1 MKINKTITKM
11 SATTQEKKVLRF
23 KEDGK
28 GKNEIPTTVA
38 PNAIQ
43 MGGSPTGGQRTDAE
57 LEATPIRDRA
67 ATDEQFATDALRQED
82 PRDALMTAKLELAA
96 AGGEPGVTPFGQ
108 LIAKDSD
115 FEWLRSKREA
125 EAEANFQQWFA
136 SNFDHASP
144 EQKELARQLWPD
156 FYQQRLKLLEKEIN
170 LQRRIARLK
179 VTGIQTKEDLLLQYA
194 IESGFIDAD
203 GLNNILHPE
212 RARQRQDDA
221 RRQARFVR
229 GLFNPKRLPRGDW
242 GLWTRTANA
251 RDLTGKAVAPPS
263 ALFGTGNTPFSAIG
277 TPTPAE
283 ERYASFD
290 RQLQSNLNYQ

>member
-1 MKINKTITKM
+1 M
-11 SATTQEKKVLRF
+11 SATTQDKKVLRF

-38 PNAIQ
+38 PNAVQ
-43 MGGSPTGGQRTDAE
+43 MGGSPTGGERTDAE
-57 LEATPIRDRA
+57 LEAVPLRSRVD
-67 ATDEQFATDALRQED
+67 TDEQFATDALTKED
-82 PRDALMTAKLELAA
+82 PRDAVMTAKQELSANT
-96 AGGEPGVTPFGQ
+96 PGYTPFGQ

-136 SNFDHASP
+136 SNFDRASP
-144 EQKELARQLWPD
+144 EQKELARSLWPD
-156 FYQQRLKLLEKEIN
+156 FYQQRLNLLEKEIN

-194 IESGFIDAD
+194 LESGFIDGD

-212 RARQRQDDA
+212 KVRNRQEDA
-221 RRQARFVR
+221 QRQARFVR

-242 GLWTRTANA
+242 GDESRAVNSSAVLGRTA
-251 RDLTGKAVAPPS
+251 VPPS
-263 ALFGTGNTPFSAIG
+263 ARFGTGNRPFSAIG
-277 TPTPAE
+277 SPNNNQ
-283 ERYASFD
+283 ERTASFQ
-290 RQLQSNLNYQ
+290 RQLTANQAYQ